1 MVLRLPMRRLPLR
14 LHLVLPYSYTK
25 TILEAIQVKAWKL
38 GIHQAYDHTYLDEK
52 MMVVVLDLME
62 RDIGYPWIDDGVVAS
77 QDYFPS

>member
-1 MVLRLPMRRLPLR
+1 MN
-14 LHLVLPYSYTK
+14 
-25 TILEAIQVKAWKL
+25 AWKL